1 MEAIALYYPII
12 FEPIYMHRIW
22 GGENLKELFG
32 RELPF
37 PKVGESW
44 DVSCRPGEMGTVKN
58 GQLAGTTFAQL
69 TGADPEGYLGK
80 ALCALEEFPLL
91 IKLIDA
97 NADLSVQVHPPGVK
111 TEVWYIIHAQ
121 EGARLNA
128 GLVPGTKKEDFA
140 AAMASKEIENF
151 LNFIPVKTGDVINIP
166 AGTVH
171 AIGAGLVIA
180 EIQQNSDT
188 TYRVYDYGRVD
199 DSGNPRQL
207 HIEQALAS
215 IDFGAT
221 CGLLQGQA
229 EDVPGGKIV
238 FYCTTEYYA
247 LYEYFVETSICED
260 SDPDRFFIF
269 TCVDGNCEIRSDGY
283 IATVAAGDS
292 IFIPAALGA
301 YEITG
306 KCRLLKCYV
315 PK

>member
-1 MEAIALYYPII
+1 MEAIVMYYPII

-44 DVSCRPGEMGTVKN
+44 DISCRPGEMGTVRN
-58 GQLAGTTFAQL
+58 GQHAGAAFAQL
-69 TGADPEGYLGK
+69 TGTDPEGFLGK
-80 ALCALEEFPLL
+80 SLSGGGEFPLL

-128 GLVPGTKKEDFA
+128 GLVPGTCKEDFA
-140 AAMASKEIENF
+140 AAMGSKGIEKF
-151 LNFIPVKTGDVINIP
+151 LNFIPVKAGDVINIP

-199 DSGNPRQL
+199 DSGKPRQL
-207 HIEQALAS
+207 HIEQALES
-215 IDFGAT
+215 IDFGAA
-221 CGLLQGQA
+221 CGLLQGQQD
-229 EDVPGGKIV
+229 DVPGGRIV
-238 FYCTTEYYA
+238 HHCTTEYYA
-247 LYEYFVETSICED
+247 LYEYFVETGISES
-260 SDPDRFFIF
+260 SDPERFFIF
-269 TCVDGNCEIRSDGY
+269 TCVDGACEIRSGGH
-283 IATVAAGDS
+283 AEAVAAGDS
-292 IFIPAALGA
+292 VFIPAALGA
-301 YEITG
+301 YEIIG
-306 KCRLLKCYV
+306 KCRLLKSYV
-315 PK
+315 P